1 MKNGEF
7 TSNIQGQW
15 GQSMKK
21 ISSALQQLNNKME
34 NFDPQTS
41 PLRIQRLSQN
51 ENVVFSTHQIYFSGT
66 LSAAYSGEWKS
77 HILFFNLKV
86 KTV

>member
-1 MKNGEF
+1 
-7 TSNIQGQW
+7 
-15 GQSMKK
+15 
-21 ISSALQQLNNKME
+21 ME
-34 NFDPQTS
+34 NFDPQPS
-41 PLRIQRLSQN
+41 PLHIQRLAQN

-77 HILFFNLKV
+77 HNILYYAYIKF